1 MAPNDSAMTTEEPK
15 DLAAGRRKAARYI
28 VPVAVAGVAAA
39 TIGLV
44 PALAASGDPDLPKIS
59 AQQLIE
65 KMAASDTQ
73 HLSGTLKIST
83 DLGLPSLG
91 GLADLGGLAGGGLA
105 PGGKDGESGSPAA
118 PEEKLMELAT
128 GSHTLRIAADGP
140 DKQKISILEDSSE
153 YSLIHNGGEVWAYD
167 SGSNE
172 AFHSKDAGS
181 DFGPGSGSSEKPEGG
196 KDLPTTPKDL
206 AGEALKAADKTT
218 SITVGGTAQVAGRD
232 AYQLVIKPKQSGSTI
247 GSIKIAVDAKNGVP
261 LKFTLTPSSGGK
273 AAIDVGFTKVDFSKP
288 AASTFKFTPPKG
300 AKVTEEDALSEEPE
314 KGPGAETKLDKDMQ
328 KQLEEQF
335 GKDFDEKFPEEF
347 GKEFEGEF
355 NDAAAFPGLNVI
367 GEGWSS
373 IAKIDGMGA
382 MGAMGGEDLGAPEE
396 GDMPPQAQEF
406 MDMLGDKVEGKFGT
420 GTVFK
425 TRLVN
430 ALMTQD
436 GTVYVGA
443 VTQDALVKAANEDK

>member
-1 MAPNDSAMTTEEPK
+1 MAPNDSEMTTEETTN
-15 DLAAGRRKAARYI
+15 LVAGRRKAARYI

-73 HLSGTLKIST
+73 QLSGTLTIKT
-83 DLGLPSLG
+83 DLGLPALG
-91 GLADLGGLAGGGLA
+91 GLADLGGLGGGSFA
-105 PGGKDGESGSPAA
+105 PGGEDGESGSSAA
-118 PEEKLMELAT
+118 PEAKLMELAT

-167 SGSNE
+167 SASNE
-172 AFHSKDAGS
+172 AFHSKDAGL
-181 DFGPGSGSSEKPEGG
+181 DAGPGSGPSEEDETG

-206 AGEALKAADKTT
+206 AQEALKAADKTT

-273 AAIDVGFTKVDFSKP
+273 AAIDAGFTKVDFSKP
-288 AASTFKFTPPKG
+288 DASTFKFTPPKG
-300 AKVTEEDALSEEPE
+300 AKVTEEDALPEPE
-314 KGPGAETKLDKDMQ
+314 KGPGAETELDKELE
-328 KQLEEQF
+328 KQFEEEF
-335 GKDFDEKFPEEF
+335 GKDFGKKFEGELD
-347 GKEFEGEF
+347 GKFKGEF
-355 NDAAAFPGLNVI
+355 NDAEGFPGLNVI
-367 GEGWSS
+367 GEGWSA
-373 IAKIDGMGA
+373 IAKIDGMG
-382 MGAMGGEDLGAPEE
+382 GADMSAPKD
-396 GDMPPQAQEF
+396 GDVPPEAQNF
-406 MDMLGDKVEGKFGT
+406 LDMLGDKVEGKFGT
-420 GTVFK
+420 GTIFK

-430 ALMTQD
+430 ALMTDD

-443 VTQDALVKAANEDK
+443 VTKDALVKAANEDK